1 MKVEALKKSE
11 EARRSA
17 EKDIDKMEGKI
28 TKSKD
33 LAPESKKRLRSEILV
48 LRNEIKQEYVELK
61 TQISKALI
69 PA

>member
-11 EARRSA
+11 EVRRSA

-48 LRNEIKQEYVELK
+48 LRKEIKQEYIELK
-61 TQISKALI
+61 TQISKTMI